1 MLNLQV
7 TKKDNMLLASKKEM
21 FLPILEPQN
30 KRSIYIIKS
39 SVFNNKSMWINE
51 KLEVQMDAIEKK
63 TYSFKTTINSLNI
76 LMNFLSNHMNGKTR
90 CRKIEPRGLLTK
102 KKDAIM
108 ITSLLQNVVVV
119 H

>member
-39 SVFNNKSMWINE
+39 SVFNNKNMWINE
-51 KLEVQMDAIEKK
+51 KLEVPMDAIEKK
-63 TYSFKTTINSLNI
+63 TYSFRTTSNSLNI
-76 LMNFLSNHMNGKTR
+76 PMNFLSNHLNGKTR

-102 KKDAIM
+102 KEGM
-108 ITSLLQNVVVV
+108 Q
-119 H
+119 